1 MITGVGTDLVEV
13 ARLERALAAPGFAD
27 RYFTPGEQAHAAGK
41 KNPAET
47 LAACFAAK
55 EAFAKA
61 LGTGFS
67 GFFPGDVEVVWES
80 GKPALVALGP
90 AKERLGGRRVHLSLS
105 HEGGLALAF
114 VVLEAVE
121 K

>member
-1 MITGVGTDLVEV
+1 MYRIGIDCVEI
-13 ARLERALAAPGFAD
+13 ARMADKAAREAFVSRVFGSDELSEISARGSKPVNFAV
-27 RYFTPGEQAHAAGK
+27 
-41 KNPAET
+41 
-47 LAACFAAK
+47 CFAAK

-67 GFFPGDVEVVWES
+67 GFFPGDAEVIWES